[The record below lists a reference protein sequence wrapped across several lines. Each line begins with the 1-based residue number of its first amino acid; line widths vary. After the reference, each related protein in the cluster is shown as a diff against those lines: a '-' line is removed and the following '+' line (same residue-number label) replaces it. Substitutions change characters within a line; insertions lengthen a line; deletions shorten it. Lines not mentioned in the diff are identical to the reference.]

1 MPARIALK
9 LLGKRVL
16 ILSIL
21 IAAFAIGS
29 NLWQEAIPK
38 VNPPPTAAEWK
49 LSAPLDCGRASK
61 AEIQSWPETSGARRV
76 CPAEYTGPL
85 SVRLTLFDMSE
96 RPGATAFGA
105 FQKSLFSGPGN
116 ASFLKGRYFG
126 IVDSPQEDCAVL
138 KRFTAA
144 IEKALPGDSGG
155 E

>member
-9 LLGKRVL
+9 LLGKRLL

-38 VNPPPTAAEWK
+38 VNPPPTTAAEWK
-49 LSAPLDCGRASK
+49 LSAPLDCGKASK

-76 CPAEYTGPL
+76 CRAEYTGPL

-96 RPGATAFGA
+96 QARCHSVRCLSEIAFLGAGQRELLEGPLFRNCRFATGGLRGA
-105 FQKSLFSGPGN
+105 
-116 ASFLKGRYFG
+116 
-126 IVDSPQEDCAVL
+126 E
-138 KRFTAA
+138 
-144 IEKALPGDSGG
+144 AL
-155 E
+155 